1 MRKTIV
7 VATFTFFFFFWFV
20 QFALFT
26 DLFFLVIS
34 SGQLFLKFLFYIE
47 QLFNTNSCYNIFII
61 VEMLIPYIS
70 KIKYYTGT
78 NHN

>member
-7 VATFTFFFFFWFV
+7 VAIYIYIYWFV

-34 SGQLFLKFLFYIE
+34 SSQLFFKFLFYIE

-61 VEMLIPYIS
+61 VEVLIPYRS